1 MDIEEIVLPR
11 APVKASFK
19 SPRKLMLYSKPK
31 VGKTSAL
38 AQLPDSLILD
48 FERGTDFL
56 DAVKV
61 SINDLAELRAIG
73 SQIIKEG
80 KPYKYIIVDTV
91 TKMEEMVIPLAGQ
104 MYQQTPMGKNWK
116 GDNVLTLDKGAGY
129 QYHRMAFSKIAD
141 YIETLAERVIYV
153 GHLKTKFLEKNGLEV
168 SSAEIDLIGKVKS
181 MLSADVDGIGL
192 LYRDGDKTM
201 VSFKTTDDII
211 CGTRAD
217 HLRNKELVL
226 SEMIDGKLVTH
237 WDQIYID

>member
-1 MDIEEIVLPR
+1 MSAEIVLPK

-19 SPRKLMLYSKPK
+19 SPRKLMIYSKPK

-48 FERGTDFL
+48 FEKGTDFL
-56 DAVKV
+56 DAVK
-61 SINDLAELRAIG
+61 IGIG
-73 SQIIKEG
+73 SLEELKAVGTQILAEG
-80 KPYKYIIVDTV
+80 KPYKYIIIDTV
-91 TKMEEMVIPLAGQ
+91 TKMEEMVIPLAGK

-168 SSAEIDLIGKVKS
+168 TSAEIDLIGKVKS

-192 LYRDGDKTM
+192 MYRNGDKTM
-201 VSFKTTDDII
+201 LSFRTTDDII

-217 HLRNKELVL
+217 HLKNKEIVL
-226 SEMIDGKLVTH
+226 SEMKDGKLITH
-237 WDQIYID
+237 WDEVFID